1 MNDRQRSIYLD
12 AIGIDS
18 YVSRFQLPGAAVSLR
33 PAPRTRERAAPV
45 VDEPSPAG
53 LVAPAHPPDR
63 TPARPRTGEMPGAH
77 SLPARAAPQ
86 RTAAAAVEAL
96 PRFSVPPSVAGPW
109 RWGEDLQGMPL
120 TREQVQVVQAMAS
133 ALKRVCKGPVSG
145 DTTQAQKAD
154 IAQFDWPMH
163 NNQQLDLGA
172 EAASAALASFLT
184 RRLAQ
189 DGLGLVL
196 LGKAAAA
203 RVTARELGCDHISLP
218 HSSADLL
225 ARPELK
231 KQAWTLLKTMP
242 GLA

>member
-1 MNDRQRSIYLD
+1 
-12 AIGIDS
+12 
-18 YVSRFQLPGAAVSLR
+18 
-33 PAPRTRERAAPV
+33 
-45 VDEPSPAG
+45 
-53 LVAPAHPPDR
+53 
-63 TPARPRTGEMPGAH
+63 
-77 SLPARAAPQ
+77 
-86 RTAAAAVEAL
+86 
-96 PRFSVPPSVAGPW
+96 
-109 RWGEDLQGMPL
+109 
-120 TREQVQVVQAMAS
+120 
-133 ALKRVCKGPVSG
+133 
-145 DTTQAQKAD
+145 
-154 IAQFDWPMH
+154 MH

-172 EAASAALASFLT
+172 EPASAALASFLT

-203 RVTARELGCDHISLP
+203 RVAVRELDCDHISLP